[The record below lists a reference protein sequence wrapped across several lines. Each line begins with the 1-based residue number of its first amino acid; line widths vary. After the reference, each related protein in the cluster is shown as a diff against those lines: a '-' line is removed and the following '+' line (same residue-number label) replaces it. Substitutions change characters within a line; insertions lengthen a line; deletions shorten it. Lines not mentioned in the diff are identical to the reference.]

1 MIPAR
6 ITMIET
12 IVPIIPSTGKS
23 VIKVSN
29 KATSV
34 ANVVTTSFRLSCPAA
49 FKDEESILFPI

>member
-1 MIPAR
+1 
-6 ITMIET
+6 MIET

-29 KATSV
+29 NATSV